1 MQSLKVYI
9 SEGRHD
15 PSIFKAVFMAGAPG
29 AGKSFVSDWMALGP
43 QLGYKVINSDT
54 EFERYMKE
62 AGLTDDKGAVI
73 LDPKREFER
82 GVIRSVA
89 KRHTQAKQRHALIGR
104 LGLVIDGTAA
114 NAAKIIKQKKFLET
128 LGYEC
133 AMVYVNVPLDVSIA
147 SDKERGEQGDRSIG
161 PELVTQ
167 KYNELD
173 KGIPKLIKAFGTVT
187 TGFGPK
193 PSKSMFFIV
202 DNTVREK
209 TPSLIR
215 KVLGDITKWSKQL
228 PKNNAAK
235 QWMRNN

>member
-1 MQSLKVYI
+1 MQSFKIYL

-29 AGKSFVSDWMALGP
+29 AGKSFVSDWMSLGP
-43 QLGYKVINSDT
+43 QLGYKVINSDM
-54 EFERYMKE
+54 EFTRYMKE

-73 LDPKREFER
+73 IDPKRSFER

-104 LGLVIDGTAA
+104 LGLVIDGTGA
-114 NAAKIIKQKKFLET
+114 NARKVMAQKMTLEK
-128 LGYEC
+128 LGYET
-133 AMVYVNVPLDVSIA
+133 AMVYVSIPLEDSIK
-147 SDKERGEQGDRSIG
+147 SDRARGEEGERTIG

-167 KYNELD
+167 KFKELD
-173 KGIPKLIKAFGTVT
+173 KSIPHLKKAFRH
-187 TGFGPK
+187 
-193 PSKSMFFIV
+193 MFFQI

-215 KVLGDITKWSKQL
+215 KVLNDITKWSKQL
-228 PKNNAAK
+228 PKNKAAK
-235 QWMRNN
+235 EWMKNN